1 MSSPNDIRATMLLCD
16 AAQSIG
22 GKLYVL
28 GGGWSL
34 LRKTGNLMTM
44 ALAIKLS
51 IPWSRANESH
61 HIEAMLVTEAGD
73 DVLHEG
79 QPIRADGAIEV
90 GRPPGLRHGT
100 PLDAVFVLSFQNLS
114 LEPGGYVWE
123 LRERRASEAALL
135 AREQFQVI
143 Q

>member
-1 MSSPNDIRATMLLCD
+1 MSSPTDITATMLLCD

-44 ALAIKLS
+44 ALAVKMS

-61 HIEAMLVTEAGD
+61 RIEAVLVTEAGD
-73 DVLHEG
+73 NVLHEG
-79 QPIRADGAIEV
+79 QPVRAEGAIEV
-90 GRPPGLRHGT
+90 GRPPGLRQGT
-100 PLDAVFVLSFQNLS
+100 PLDAAFVLNFQNLS

-123 LRERRASEAALL
+123 LRERRASETVLL

>member
-34 LRKTGNLMTM
+34 LRTAGPATM
-44 ALAIKLS
+44 ALAVKLS
-51 IPWSRANESH
+51 IPWSRSNESH
-61 HIEAMLVTEAGD
+61 QIEAVLVTAAGD
-73 DVLHEG
+73 DVQQEG
-79 QPIRADGAIEV
+79 QPVRATGAIEV
-90 GRPPGLRHGT
+90 GRPPGLRQGT
-100 PLDAVFVLSFQNLS
+100 PLDAVFVLTFQNLS

-123 LRERRASEAALL
+123 LRERRASETALL

-143 Q
+143 R